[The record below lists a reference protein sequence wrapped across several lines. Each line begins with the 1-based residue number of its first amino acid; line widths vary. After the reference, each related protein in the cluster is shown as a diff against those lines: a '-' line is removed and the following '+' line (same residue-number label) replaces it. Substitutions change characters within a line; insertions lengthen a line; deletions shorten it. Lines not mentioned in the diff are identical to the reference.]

1 MDEGQQH
8 LEKGAL
14 GLAESLVMGVAGT
27 APAYSLAATVTTLT
41 AAVGMM
47 AAPSLLYSGLI
58 MFGITLS
65 FIHLTRV
72 NASAGASFTWVSAYV
87 HPLLGFLCGW
97 TLMVAS
103 AVFMVAGSLPAATAT
118 LAGLAPA
125 HLQSPVWVTA
135 VAAAWLLLV
144 GVVVLKGIKATSY
157 TQVTFTVIEVGSL
170 LAILIAAWRQPAV
183 VPGHVFSWAVFA
195 PSSFHAGQ
203 FVSGALIAL
212 FFFWGWDVTLN
223 LNEET
228 EAAETSAGKALFF
241 AMLITLLLY
250 VGFTAACQHVLS
262 DAELQAAGTNVV
274 YVMATHLFPAPWSYF
289 ALLAVTLSTVGNLE
303 TSILQFTRTLF
314 AKSRSGVL
322 PARYALLHRQWRTP
336 WLATVLI
343 VALGLVFLA
352 LAASF
357 PSVNLIVKDSVDAI
371 GFQVCFYY
379 SLTAWAC
386 VHRFWGQVQGLRAI
400 LLTLVWPAA
409 SGLFLVYIGVTQ
421 LPQFDRVTTVLALG
435 GILVGL
441 LPWWWYRRAAA
452 ARG

>member
-1 MDEGQQH
+1 MSHERELQ
-8 LEKGAL
+8 KGAL
-14 GLAESLVMGVAGT
+14 SLAESLVMGVAGT

-47 AAPSLLYSGLI
+47 AAPSLLYSGLV

-65 FIHLTRV
+65 FIHLTRI
-72 NASAGASFTWVSAYV
+72 NASAGASFTWVSEYV

-97 TLMVAS
+97 SLLVAS

-118 LAGLAPA
+118 LALVAPS
-125 HLQSPVWVTA
+125 HLQDTVWVTA
-135 VAAAWLLLV
+135 IAAGWLIFV
-144 GVVVLKGIKATSY
+144 GLVVLKGIKATSY
-157 TQVTFTVIEVGSL
+157 TQVSFTVIEVGTL
-170 LAILIAAWRQPAV
+170 LALLWAAWRVPAA
-183 VPGHVFSWAVFA
+183 PGHVLSLSLFSLHSFA
-195 PSSFHAGQ
+195 PGQ
-203 FVSGALIAL
+203 FVAGALISL

-241 AMLITLLLY
+241 AMSITLLLY

-262 DAELQAAGTNVV
+262 DAQLQAAGTNVI
-274 YVMATHLFPAPWSYF
+274 YVLASRLFPAPWSYL

-322 PARYALLHRQWRTP
+322 HSRYALLHAQWKTP
-336 WLATVLI
+336 WLATLLI
-343 VALGLVFLA
+343 VVLGLVFLA
-352 LAASF
+352 LASLS
-357 PSVNLIVKDSVDAI
+357 PTVNLIVKDSVDAI

-379 SLTAWAC
+379 SLTAAAC
-386 VHRFWGQVQGLRAI
+386 VRRFWGEAQGHLEWLSK
-400 LLTLVWPAA
+400 LLWPAA

-421 LPQFDRVTTVLALG
+421 LPQFDRITMTLALG
-435 GILVGL
+435 GILIGI
-441 LPWWWYRRAAA
+441 LPWWINRRSPA
-452 ARG
+452 